1 MSMLSRYFQLEQE
14 VTAIRK
20 KMQAIEESPQ
30 FQKEK
35 EFQDKLKALMNEYDK
50 SPGEII
56 SALAPD
62 PTSVSASSTRRKK
75 RKLKIYKN
83 PETGEVVETRGGN
96 QKTLK
101 AWKDQYG
108 SEAVESWVI
117 EEK

>member
-14 VTAIRK
+14 AKAIRQ
-20 KMQAIEESPQ
+20 KMQDLEESPQ

-35 EFQDKLKALMNEYDK
+35 EFLDNLKALMNEYDK

-56 SALAPD
+56 SALAPE
-62 PTSVSASSTRRKK
+62 SVSEPSSNKARRK
-75 RKLKIYKN
+75 RKLKVYKN
-83 PETGEVVETRGGN
+83 PETGEVIETRGGN

-101 AWKDQYG
+101 AWKEQYG
-108 SEAVESWVI
+108 SETVDSWLI

>member
-14 VTAIRK
+14 IKTIRK
-20 KMQAIEESPQ
+20 KMQDLEESPQ

-35 EFQDKLKALMNEYDK
+35 EFLDKLRELMNEYDK

-56 SALAPD
+56 TALAPD
-62 PTSVSASSTRRKK
+62 SSPEPSSSKARRK
-75 RKLKIYKN
+75 RKLKVYKN
-83 PETGEVVETRGGN
+83 PETGEIVETRGGN

-101 AWKDQYG
+101 AWKEQYG
-108 SEAVESWVI
+108 SETVDSWLI